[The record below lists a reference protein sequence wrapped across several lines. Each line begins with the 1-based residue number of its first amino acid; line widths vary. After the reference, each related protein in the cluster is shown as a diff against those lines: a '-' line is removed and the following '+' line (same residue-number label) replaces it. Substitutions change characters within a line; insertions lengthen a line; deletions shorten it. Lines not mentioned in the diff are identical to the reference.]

1 MSDGHPLVG
10 FGYDAHAFG
19 PIAGSVVLCGVEVGF
34 DRVVSATSDGDVAA
48 HALTDALL
56 GATGLGDLGQYF
68 PSSDPQWTDVASLEV
83 FVADAV
89 RRVAELGY
97 RVHNV
102 DVTVLAQR
110 VRIAPHRETMRAN
123 VAAVTG
129 ADLDR
134 VSVKAT
140 TTDGLGFIG
149 RDEGL
154 AAMAI
159 VSLVRSG

>member
-1 MSDGHPLVG
+1 MV
-10 FGYDAHAFG
+10 A
-19 PIAGSVVLCGVEVGF
+19 
-34 DRVVSATSDGDVAA
+34 ATSDGDVAA

-56 GATGLGDLGQYF
+56 GAAGLGDLGQFF
-68 PSSDPQWTDVASLEV
+68 PSSDPQWIDVASLDV

-89 RRVAELGY
+89 RRVGELGY
-97 RVHNV
+97 VV
-102 DVTVLAQR
+102 QQR
-110 VRIAPHRETMRAN
+110 RYHGACRAGAGRSPPIETMRSN

-129 ADLDR
+129 VNLDR

-159 VSLVRSG
+159 VTLVRSV